1 MCNMTSAHNFTVP
14 SATDFEVDSTTLAA
28 QTSTSTALTLLTAL
42 KAAGVKFL
50 RYTAID
56 ASNTPRAKAVPI
68 DRLLADPS
76 QFYEGGLSIAEVCF
90 GGLPSYADHL
100 VEASNLSSARVLQV
114 RPDISSL
121 RALPYNPTTAV
132 VLGTLHDQRTGAP
145 SPLCTRHLLRRVL
158 QTAETDFSLSFT
170 IGAELEFSLFKKDDD
185 GEYRPIDYSVYG
197 NSHTLDEQSDFID
210 DLYTQLAAQ
219 SIDVEQI
226 HAESAPGQV
235 EVVLGKQDD
244 AMRLADNVV
253 LARAT
258 VAAVARKHRMK
269 ALFLPK
275 VFADQAGNGLHIHM
289 SFRDLSPQ
297 ARLEDRYNAFRRT
310 SVLGAMS
317 HKGSSFLEGI
327 LDHLPALISLTLPS
341 ANSFRR
347 VGPGCWTGHKVGWA
361 VEDKESPLRVC
372 MKAGSD
378 EPSNVELKLSDSTA
392 NIYLEL
398 AAILSSGLDGI
409 VRQLTLRPKVGP
421 SDAGGDALPDTL
433 DKSLA
438 CLREDKVLLSVL
450 GKELSTGFIAL
461 KEAEIANA
469 ADMSLDDE
477 VALALKKA

>member
-1 MCNMTSAHNFTVP
+1 
-14 SATDFEVDSTTLAA
+14 
-28 QTSTSTALTLLTAL
+28 
-42 KAAGVKFL
+42 
-50 RYTAID
+50 
-56 ASNTPRAKAVPI
+56 
-68 DRLLADPS
+68 
-76 QFYEGGLSIAEVCF
+76 
-90 GGLPSYADHL
+90 
-100 VEASNLSSARVLQV
+100 
-114 RPDISSL
+114 
-121 RALPYNPTTAV
+121 
-132 VLGTLHDQRTGAP
+132 
-145 SPLCTRHLLRRVL
+145 
-158 QTAETDFSLSFT
+158 
-170 IGAELEFSLFKKDDD
+170 
-185 GEYRPIDYSVYG
+185 
-197 NSHTLDEQSDFID
+197 
-210 DLYTQLAAQ
+210 
-219 SIDVEQI
+219 
-226 HAESAPGQV
+226 
-235 EVVLGKQDD
+235 
-244 AMRLADNVV
+244 
-253 LARAT
+253 
-258 VAAVARKHRMK
+258 
-269 ALFLPK
+269 
-275 VFADQAGNGLHIHM
+275 
-289 SFRDLSPQ
+289 
-297 ARLEDRYNAFRRT
+297 
-310 SVLGAMS
+310 MS

>member
-1 MCNMTSAHNFTVP
+1 MSTPDATFTIP
-14 SATDFEVDSTTLAA
+14 SATDFEVDPTTLAA
-28 QTSTSTALTLLTAL
+28 ETSTSTALTLLTAL
-42 KAAGVKFL
+42 KAAGVQFL

-56 ASNTPRAKAVPI
+56 ASNNPRAKAVPI
-68 DRLLADPS
+68 DRLLADPR
-76 QFYEGGLSIAEVCF
+76 QFYDGGLSIAEVCF

-100 VEASNLSSARVLQV
+100 VPESNLSSARVLQV
-114 RPDISSL
+114 RPDVASL
-121 RALPYNPTTAV
+121 RALPYNPSTAV
-132 VLGTLHDQRTGAP
+132 VLGTLHDQRTGRP

-158 QTAETDFSLSFT
+158 QAAETDFSLSFT
-170 IGAELEFSLFKKDDD
+170 IGAELEFTLFRKDDN
-185 GEYRPIDYSVYG
+185 GEFEPVDYSVYG
-197 NSHTLDEQSDFID
+197 NSHTLDEQSAFID
-210 DLYTQLAAQ
+210 DLYSQLAQQ

-244 AMRLADNVV
+244 AMLLADHVV

-258 VAAVARKHRMK
+258 VSAVARKHGLR

-275 VFADQAGNGLHIHM
+275 IFTDQAGNGLHIHM
-289 SFRDLSPQ
+289 SFRDLRPS

-310 SVLGAMS
+310 SVLGQMS
-317 HKGSSFLEGI
+317 HRGSSFLEGI
-327 LDHLPALISLTLPS
+327 LDHLPALLALTLPS

-347 VGPGCWTGHKVGWA
+347 VGPGCWTGHRVGWA

-398 AAILSSGLDGI
+398 AAILSCGLDGMA
-409 VRQLTLRPKVGP
+409 RQLPLRPRVGP
-421 SDAGGDALPDTL
+421 GDGGGDELP
-433 DKSLA
+433 KSLDESLS
-438 CLREDKVLLSVL
+438 CLKKDDMLLGVL
-450 GKELSTGFIAL
+450 GKELSTGFLAL
-461 KEAEIANA
+461 KEAEAA
-469 ADMSLDDE
+469 HSADMSLEDE

>member
-1 MCNMTSAHNFTVP
+1 V
-14 SATDFEVDSTTLAA
+14 
-28 QTSTSTALTLLTAL
+28 
-42 KAAGVKFL
+42 

-56 ASNTPRAKAVPI
+56 VSNSSRAKAVPI
-68 DRLLADPS
+68 DRLLANPQ
-76 QFYEGGLSIAEVCF
+76 QFFDGGLSIAEVCF
-90 GGLPSYADHL
+90 AGLPSYADHL
-100 VEASNLSSARVLQV
+100 VPESNLSSARVLTV

-121 RALPYNPTTAV
+121 RILPYNPSTAV

-170 IGAELEFSLFKKDDD
+170 IGAELEFCLFAHDETDK
-185 GEYRPIDYSVYG
+185 DYSPVDYSTYG
-197 NSHTLDEQSDFID
+197 NSHTLDAQSSFID
-210 DLYTQLAAQ
+210 DLYNQLQGQ

-244 AMRLADNVV
+244 VMRLADNIV

-258 VAAVARKHRMK
+258 VAAVARKHELR
-269 ALFLPK
+269 AIFLPK
-275 VFADQAGNGLHIHM
+275 VFDDQAGNGLHIHM
-289 SFRDLSPQ
+289 SFRDLSPG
-297 ARLEDRYNAFRRT
+297 ARLEDRYNAFRRA

-327 LDHLPALISLTLPS
+327 LDHLPALLSLTLPS
-341 ANSFRR
+341 TNSFRR
-347 VGPGCWTGHKVGWA
+347 VGPGCWTGHKVGWS

-372 MKAGSD
+372 IKAGTD

-398 AAILSSGLDGI
+398 AAILSVGLDGI
-409 VRQLTLRPKVGP
+409 ARQLQLRPRVGP
-421 SDAGGDALPDTL
+421 DDTDSGEPLPN
-433 DKSLA
+433 SLEES
-438 CLREDKVLLSVL
+438 LVYLKKDRVLMGVM
-450 GKELSTGFIAL
+450 GKELSSGFCAL
-461 KEAEIANA
+461 KEAEISVASK
-469 ADMSLDDE
+469 MSLEDE